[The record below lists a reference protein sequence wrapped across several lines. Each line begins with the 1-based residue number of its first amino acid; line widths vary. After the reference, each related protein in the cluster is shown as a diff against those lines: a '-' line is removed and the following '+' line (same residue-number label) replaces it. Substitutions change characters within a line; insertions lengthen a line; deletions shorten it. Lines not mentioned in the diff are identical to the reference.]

1 MYWREGRVK
10 GYLICWLWAPRKL
23 RGRLPALWQVIRRT
37 RADLYLVA
45 ETPETVGSVL
55 EQNWSEQPQG
65 VGRDPD
71 ARLLCVLHVALSI
84 LLQLGEKLT

>member
-1 MYWREGRVK
+1 MDYCICHGRGLRRVAK
-10 GYLICWLWAPRKL
+10 YLPFLACF
-23 RGRLPALWQVIRRT
+23 
-37 RADLYLVA
+37 LVPSF
-45 ETPETVGSVL
+45 TVWCVSFQVGSVL